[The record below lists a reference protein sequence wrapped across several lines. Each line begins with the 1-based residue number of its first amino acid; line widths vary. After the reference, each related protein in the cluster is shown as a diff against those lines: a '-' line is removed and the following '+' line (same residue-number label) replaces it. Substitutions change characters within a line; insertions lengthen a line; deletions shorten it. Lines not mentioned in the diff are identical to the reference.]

1 MRKLISILAFVSF
14 SFLSAPTQAKSV
26 EPGSVW
32 LAGQLGFDSKMGGL
46 VGGSDTLLALGA
58 EVEYALESRIGIYAR
73 GVFGLGDT
81 QAIKL
86 ETGVKYRFTGIDLP
100 ISPYVSA
107 HLRTGHLMDVMG
119 ADLWTIGAGF
129 GGGVDYFLTR
139 HFTAG
144 LDIVFD
150 FGSTLGERPT
160 GYDTTDVLLTVRYSF

>member
-1 MRKLISILAFVSF
+1 M
-14 SFLSAPTQAKSV
+14 
-26 EPGSVW
+26 
-32 LAGQLGFDSKMGGL
+32 AGQLDLIPKWAALLEAAIPF
-46 VGGSDTLLALGA
+46 LALGA

-86 ETGVKYRFTGIDLP
+86 ESGVKYRFTGIDLP

-160 GYDTTDVLLTVRYSF
+160 AYNTTDVVMTVRYSF